1 MLGMLYAVLAAAAF
15 GFSNASGRRG
25 VLTGTAIQ
33 GMAISVPLGVPL
45 FLIAAYLG
53 GELSEF
59 DRFSPQNIVLLAAAG
74 FMQLVWGRYCN
85 MRSLAAVGSNLSGPV
100 QQFQLLLSLTLAI
113 TFLNETLTPLKVIG
127 ILLVI
132 SAPSIIVQGRKA
144 EQRRAAR
151 RRAQASVGA
160 ATAGGGAAMAEE
172 AAAPAKPAFQPR
184 LLEGYI
190 FALLSSIG
198 FGTAPILVA
207 AGLQGTGLSLAGG
220 LISYVFA
227 TLVVAVLLLVPRNF
241 QQVRTIPRKA
251 LPWFTLSALAVWAS
265 QLFRYM
271 ALAIAP
277 VTVVQPI
284 QSLSLIFR
292 MIFGFFINREHEALD
307 RYVIA
312 AIFLSFAGA
321 LALSIS
327 AEIVTQYITLPDW
340 LVPLANWRWP

>member
-1 MLGMLYAVLAAAAF
+1 MLAALYAVLSAAAF

-45 FLIAAYLG
+45 FLIAAYVGSQLT
-53 GELSEF
+53 EF
-59 DRFSPQNIVLLAAAG
+59 DRFGTWNIVLLAAAG

-85 MRSLAAVGSNLSGPV
+85 MRSLAAVGSNLAGLV
-100 QQFQLLLSLTLAI
+100 QQFQLILSLTLAI
-113 TFLNETLTPLKVIG
+113 VFLGETLTALKVLG
-127 ILLVI
+127 ILLVV
-132 SAPSIIVQGRKA
+132 SGPSFVIPGRQA
-144 EQRRAAR
+144 EKRLAAR
-151 RRAQASVGA
+151 RLTQGSVGA
-160 ATAGGGAAMAEE
+160 AA
-172 AAAPAKPAFQPR
+172 AKPTFKPR
-184 LLEGYI
+184 LTEGYI
-190 FALLSSIG
+190 FAFLSSIG

-207 AGLQGTGLSLAGG
+207 AGLKGTGLGLVGG

-227 TLVVAVLLLVPRNF
+227 TMVVAVLLLAPGNF
-241 QQVRTIPRKA
+241 LQVRQMSRKA
-251 LPWFTLSALAVWAS
+251 LPWFALSAIAVWAS

-292 MIFGFFINREHEALD
+292 MIFGFFMNREHEALNL
-307 RYVIA
+307 YVIA
-312 AIFLSFAGA
+312 AILLSFTGA

-327 AEIVTQYITLPDW
+327 DEIVMQYMTLPDW
-340 LVPLANWRWP
+340 LVPLAAWRWP

>member
-1 MLGMLYAVLAAAAF
+1 MLGALYAVLSAAAF

-33 GMAISVPLGVPL
+33 GMAISVPIGVPL
-45 FLIAAYLG
+45 FLIAAYVG
-53 GELSEF
+53 GELTEF
-59 DRFSPQNIVLLAAAG
+59 DRFGTWNIVLLAAAG

-85 MRSLAAVGSNLSGPV
+85 MRSLAAVGSNLAGPV
-100 QQFQLLLSLTLAI
+100 QQFQLILSLTLAI
-113 TFLNETLTPLKVIG
+113 VFLGETLTPLKVLG
-127 ILLVI
+127 ILLVV
-132 SAPSIIVQGRKA
+132 SGPIVIHGRQA
-144 EQRRAAR
+144 EKQRAAR
-151 RRAQASVGA
+151 RLAQASVGA
-160 ATAGGGAAMAEE
+160 AAAGGATAMAED
-172 AAAPAKPAFQPR
+172 AAATAKPKFEPR
-184 LLEGYI
+184 LMEGYI
-190 FALLSSIG
+190 FAFLSSIG

-207 AGLQGTGLSLAGG
+207 AGLKDTGLSLAGG

-227 TLVVAVLLLVPRNF
+227 TMVVVVLLLAPGNF
-241 QQVRTIPRKA
+241 LQVRNMSRQA
-251 LPWFTLSALAVWAS
+251 LPWFTLSAVCVWAS

-307 RYVIA
+307 RYVIGG
-312 AIFLSFAGA
+312 ILLSFTGA

-327 AEIVTQYITLPDW
+327 DEIVTQYMTLPDW
-340 LVPLANWRWP
+340 LVPLAAWRWP